1 VNVLPWCER
10 RDYIADRLVVNRN
23 FNMSVFQVPND
34 ANVAKGISLTLIAI
48 LVFGVQDVAVK
59 MLVTDYPFT
68 QVVMIRFWG
77 VGLFILAWLWREGTL
92 RTALKSKVPFLQLS
106 RATLLVVDIWCFSA
120 ALSLMPLADLQA
132 IFMLFPIVTTL
143 LAIPLLG
150 EQVGLVRWAAIVAGF
165 VGTMIV
171 IRPGFQEINL
181 GVIFQLGAVFSF
193 AGYTILTRMVSSKD
207 RTSTSL
213 AYMALVG
220 IVLSTAVGFRSFEI
234 MTTQAMLLMGL
245 IIITANIAHTLFTM
259 ALREAPA
266 SILQPFNFLMLPVA
280 IVFSFIAFGDLID
293 GISLIGATIT
303 VGAGL
308 TVWWRER
315 QKKIRTGGSIRG
327 EIR

>member
-1 VNVLPWCER
+1 
-10 RDYIADRLVVNRN
+10 
-23 FNMSVFQVPND
+23 MSVFQVPND

-181 GVIFQLGAVFSF
+181 GVIYQLGAVFSF